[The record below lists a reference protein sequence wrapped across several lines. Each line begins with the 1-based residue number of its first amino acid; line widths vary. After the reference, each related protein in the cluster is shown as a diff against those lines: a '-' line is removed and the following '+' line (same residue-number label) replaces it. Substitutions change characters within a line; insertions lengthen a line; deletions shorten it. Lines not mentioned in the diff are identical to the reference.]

1 MNEMKQYFKNSSTL
15 LVIVAGLLV
24 TPPAPTLAQTP
35 GPRSTFGEIVD
46 VRVVNVEAVVTD
58 RSGTRV
64 LGLTPDDFHLLVDG
78 EERSIDFFSE
88 FRGGNLLRDIG
99 ASPWDLAPISETQAE
114 GTSYLVFIDDFFGL
128 GVDRNRVL
136 RALKDELAFLRPED
150 RMAIVAWD
158 GARTQ
163 MLTSWSS
170 SHRKLRNALQSASAR
185 PAHGL
190 RRIVERRTIL
200 SGRFPSGA
208 FRLIGGRR
216 LDITERVYSEILIDQ
231 LKDATFAA
239 SSTLR
244 GFAAPPGRKVMLLV
258 TGGWPFAP
266 ADFVTGDPIS
276 AELEYHFQR
285 GSEIYGPLVET
296 ANLLGYTLYPI
307 DAPGMQTNATSGT
320 TANLAFRQSTGIR
333 SLDFYRETEL
343 HYSLR
348 YLARETGGR
357 ALINGQRQ
365 EPLSLVA
372 EDTSSFYW
380 MGFTASRTGDGEIRE
395 IKLTLKR
402 PGFKVRSRSGY
413 RDLSLE
419 KEVTMEVESA
429 LLFGYPAHSDQ
440 LAVEIGRSQNQK
452 RKEMLVPI
460 TVRIPMSFIALLP
473 TDDDQYSAQ
482 LEIRIAALNAQG
494 DRSEVTTLPWNV
506 MRTEL
511 PSGDETVEFTTSIRM
526 RQQPHDLV
534 IAVYDTNTG
543 ALFSFSGSVDPVS

>member
-1 MNEMKQYFKNSSTL
+1 MNQHFKNPSTL
-15 LVIVAGLLV
+15 FAIVAGLLL
-24 TPPAPTLAQTP
+24 TPVARTPAEAQASASP
-35 GPRSTFGEIVD
+35 FSDVVD
-46 VRVVNVEAVVTD
+46 VRVVNVEAVVTE

-64 LGLTPDDFHLLVDG
+64 LGLTPADFRLLVDG
-78 EERSIDFFSE
+78 EETPIDFFSE

-99 ASPWDLAPISETQAE
+99 ASPWDLAPISENQAE
-114 GTSYLVFIDDFFGL
+114 GTSYLVFIDDFFTL
-128 GVDRNRVL
+128 AVDRNHVL
-136 RALKDELAFLRPED
+136 RDLKDELALLRPED

-170 SHRKLRNALQSASAR
+170 SHRKLKTALENASAR
-185 PAHGL
+185 PSYGL
-190 RRIVERRTIL
+190 RRIAERRSIL
-200 SGRFPSGA
+200 SGRFPTGA

-216 LDITERVYSEILIDQ
+216 LEITERVYSEILIDQ

-244 GFAAPPGRKVMLLV
+244 GFAAPPGRKVMLIV
-258 TGGWPFAP
+258 SGGWPFAP

-276 AELEYHFQR
+276 TVLEYDFER

-307 DAPGMQTNATSGT
+307 DAPGLQTTGTGST
-320 TANLAFRQSTGIR
+320 TANLAFRRSTGIR

-357 ALINGQRQ
+357 ALINGQRE

-372 EDTSSFYW
+372 KDTSSFYW
-380 MGFTASRTGDGEIRE
+380 MGFTPSRNGDGEVRE
-395 IKLTLKR
+395 IELVLTR
-402 PGFKVRSRSGY
+402 PGLKVRSRSGY

-419 KEVTMEVESA
+419 EEITMEVESA

-440 LAVEIGRSQNQK
+440 LVVEIGRSQLRKQK
-452 RKEMLVPI
+452 RMLVPV
-460 TVRIPMSFIALLP
+460 TVRLPLSSIALLP
-473 TDDDQYSAQ
+473 IGDDQYSAQ
-482 LEIRIAALNAQG
+482 LEVRIAALDARG
-494 DRSEVTTLPWNV
+494 DRSEVTILPWNV
-506 MRTEL
+506 TRGEL
-511 PSGDETVEFTTSIRM
+511 PEENEAVEFTTSILM
-526 RQQPHDLV
+526 RRQPHDLV
-534 IAVYDTNTG
+534 VAVYDTNTG
-543 ALFSFSGSVDPVS
+543 ALFSSSVSVNPLS